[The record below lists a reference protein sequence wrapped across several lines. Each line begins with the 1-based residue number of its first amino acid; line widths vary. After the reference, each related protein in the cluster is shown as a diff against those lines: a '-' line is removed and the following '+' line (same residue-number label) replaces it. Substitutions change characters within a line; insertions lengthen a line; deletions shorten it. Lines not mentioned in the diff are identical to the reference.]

1 MPKTGQENALPRG
14 DGTEVTVG
22 MAAVPMPKPE
32 PSVIPTSEDEFEA
45 DAEEES
51 VAGFDSDES
60 SVRCPLR
67 HARMPLRHLLAG

>member
-1 MPKTGQENALPRG
+1 
-14 DGTEVTVG
+14 

-32 PSVIPTSEDEFEA
+32 PSIIKTSEDEFEA

-60 SVRCPLR
+60 PVRCPLR
-67 HARMPLRHLLAG
+67 HAGMALKHLWAG